1 MLLNFIKVDFR
12 TNILVDKYINLIS
25 EGVKPSEILVLVQN
39 STVKKQISDL
49 IFNKINFD
57 ATEKLNIHSFFSIVY
72 NTLVDNWCFIENS
85 IPSDKHFILPNLV
98 GLEVS
103 QFLLKDILKHVE
115 VKGYN
120 SKKSLLHQIFRR
132 YSLIVQNHLTN
143 EDVKERSKIL
153 KESFADDAELI
164 IKRLLSLTLKTR
176 SLDYLRQTLIFNH
189 VYQHTDYF
197 KNIKYLLVDDADEM
211 TPVCFDFIAHLK
223 PQLKDWLVCFDSLGS
238 SRCGYLSADTS
249 IECKL
254 VHLFGEDVVCD
265 SNILLPHPSPLTP
278 TLSHKGRGGDV
289 LSSKN
294 TFTQGEIIFSNILEN
309 KHERLENFTLTSL
322 SKRAEI
328 LDYTIEKIQNL
339 FKKNVKPKDIA
350 IITPLQDNML
360 KFTLEENLKSVC
372 NLLFLSG
379 SEKLIDNPL
388 VKASLNILKL
398 ILDIEIT
405 ENDLRVI
412 LSDYLGIPL
421 KYCKEIFE
429 GYNNN
434 RILPEINIENY
445 DEKYQKFL
453 NVFKEIKEKNTKL
466 SVKVFDLFYKLVDFA
481 DETEINKFNFFIK
494 QLRDF
499 ESVLG
504 ADVVKERAK
513 DIIVQIENSIIAENP
528 SSTLEIDENNLVVA
542 TPQKI
547 IDNKISTKYQF
558 WLDVSHSDW
567 VKTDTGPLYNAWV
580 FQADW
585 TKDEYTVEDDIFLAK
600 QKTARIL
607 RKLLLLAQKHVWAN
621 AELSLSDYQ
630 LSYSTDDNSVQEKQ
644 KAEY

>member
-12 TNILVDKYINLIS
+12 TNFLVDKYANLIS

-39 STVKKQISDL
+39 STVKKHVSDL
-49 IFNKINFD
+49 IFNKIDFD

-72 NTLVDNWCFIENS
+72 NTLVENWCFIENS
-85 IPSDKHFILPNLV
+85 IPTDKHFILPNLV

-103 QFLLKDILKHVE
+103 QFLLKDILKQVE

-164 IKRLLSLTLKTR
+164 IKKLLSSTLKTR

-223 PQLKDWLVCFDSLGS
+223 PQLKDWLICFDSLGS

-254 VHLFGEDVVCD
+254 VHLFGEDVQSGED
-265 SNILLPHPSPLTP
+265 
-278 TLSHKGRGGDV
+278 
-289 LSSKN
+289 

-339 FKKNVKPKDIA
+339 FKKNVKPKDIV

-398 ILDIEIT
+398 MLDIEIA
-405 ENDLRVI
+405 ESDLRVI

-421 KYCKEIFE
+421 KYC
-429 GYNNN
+429 
-434 RILPEINIENY
+434 
-445 DEKYQKFL
+445 
-453 NVFKEIKEKNTKL
+453 
-466 SVKVFDLFYKLVDFA
+466 
-481 DETEINKFNFFIK
+481 
-494 QLRDF
+494 
-499 ESVLG
+499 
-504 ADVVKERAK
+504 
-513 DIIVQIENSIIAENP
+513 
-528 SSTLEIDENNLVVA
+528 
-542 TPQKI
+542 
-547 IDNKISTKYQF
+547 
-558 WLDVSHSDW
+558 
-567 VKTDTGPLYNAWV
+567 
-580 FQADW
+580 
-585 TKDEYTVEDDIFLAK
+585 
-600 QKTARIL
+600 
-607 RKLLLLAQKHVWAN
+607 
-621 AELSLSDYQ
+621 
-630 LSYSTDDNSVQEKQ
+630 
-644 KAEY
+644 